1 MNSSVTETSVPLV
14 QDVHVTH
21 KHLEV
26 QLNDGRKLSVPVA
39 WYPRLADGSLNE
51 RRDWRIIAGGT
62 GIHWPALDEDISVA
76 GLLAGLPSGESA
88 TSLMRWLAIRRRLPR
103 KVRRTS
109 GSRKTL
115 RRSRTG
121 SRLTRG

>member
-51 RRDWRIIAGGT
+51 RRLADYRRRDG
-62 GIHWPALDEDISVA
+62 HS
-76 GLLAGLPSGESA
+76 LAGPRRRYQRCRSARGLALRRKCDIIDALARDPTSTASQSA
-88 TSLMRWLAIRRRLPR
+88 THERIPENS
-103 KVRRTS
+103 
-109 GSRKTL
+109 
-115 RRSRTG
+115 
-121 SRLTRG
+121 